1 MDIVRFLIDAAKNK
15 SPEGTA
21 PLHVAA
27 QNGHI
32 EIVRLLIQH
41 GADKN
46 MTDQHEATPLFKA
59 AANGHIEIVR
69 CLVQHGTGKNKSSD
83 EGATPLKT
91 WQPLKAMVKL
101 LIA

>member
-1 MDIVRFLIDAAKNK
+1 M
-15 SPEGTA
+15 
-21 PLHVAA
+21 AA
-27 QNGHI
+27 QHGHI

-46 MTDQHEATPLFKA
+46 MTDQHKATPLFKA
-59 AANGHIEIVR
+59 AANGHIEIVNR
-69 CLVQHGTGKNKSSD
+69 CLVQHGTGKNKRSD

>member
-1 MDIVRFLIDAAKNK
+1 M
-15 SPEGTA
+15 
-21 PLHVAA
+21 AA
-27 QNGHI
+27 QHGHI

-46 MTDQHEATPLFKA
+46 MTDQHKATPLFKV
-59 AANGHIEIVR
+59 AANGHIEIVC
-69 CLVQHGTGKNKSSD
+69 CLVQHGTGKSSD

-91 WQPLKAMVKL
+91 WQPLKATVKL

>member
-1 MDIVRFLIDAAKNK
+1 MAA
-15 SPEGTA
+15 A
-21 PLHVAA
+21 
-27 QNGHI
+27 NGHI

-46 MTDQHEATPLFKA
+46 MTDQLEATPLFKA
-59 AANGHIEIVR
+59 AANGHIEIVNR
-69 CLVQHGTGKNKSSD
+69 CLVQHGTGKSSD